1 MMRKILV
8 APDSFKGSMTAT
20 KVCQIIAETIKSM
33 DESCVVDMF
42 PMADGGEGT
51 VEAIVFNKDGIIKKC
66 SVQGPLGIST
76 QVTYGITGNSKVA
89 IMEMAE
95 ASGITLLTVE
105 ERDPLETST
114 YGVGEMILNALD
126 EGCEEILLGIGGS
139 ATNDGGI
146 GMLSALGYQFL
157 DKSGNM
163 LKACGK
169 NLELINSINDGQVD
183 SRLKKTNF
191 YVACD
196 VDNPLIG
203 SKGATY
209 IYGPQKGGTPKK
221 LKILEE
227 GMINYAKIVK
237 DYRGI
242 EVAHLSGAGAAGGLG
257 AALVAFLGATLES
270 GFKMVSEAV
279 ELEDKIREGKYD
291 LIITG
296 EGQINYQTLHGKLPF
311 GVASLGKKYN
321 TPVIGIVGSIGVGYE
336 PILDLGMTSVFSIM
350 NRPMSLQTAMAESET
365 LLSDTVRRIYKMIR
379 YLM

>member
-157 DKSGNM
+157 DKSGNI
-163 LKACGK
+163 LKGCGK

-183 SRLKKTNF
+183 PRLINTNF

-209 IYGPQKGGTPKK
+209 IYGPQKGGTTKK

-227 GMINYAKIVK
+227 GMTNYAKIVK

-242 EVAHLSGAGAAGGLG
+242 EVANLPGAGAAGGLG